1 MEQSVNGKK
10 VPRRILGTLLS
21 ALSAGV
27 VPRSG
32 APYIAIG
39 RLDEIEALTGAL
51 ERVADGEGSCKFI
64 IGRYGSGKSFLIQL
78 TRGFAMDRGF
88 LTADC
93 DLSPER
99 KLSASGGA
107 GLATYRELV
116 KNLACKTQPD
126 GGALPVI
133 ISRWFSQI
141 RDALVDAGQE
151 VDTPEYDA
159 AFGKEIMRTVRALE
173 ADVGGFDFATVMREY
188 YNAYRCEDDGKMSA
202 CLRWFR
208 GEYNTRTEAR
218 SALGMK
224 SLSIIDDDNWYD
236 HLKLITAFARL
247 VGYRGLCVCIDECVN
262 LYKISNRLSRENNY
276 EKILAMFNDTMQG
289 RAPGLMIVF
298 GGTPQFLEDTRR
310 GLFSYEAL
318 RSRLSDGRFGGEGL
332 RSLLSPV
339 LRLKRLSDSELLALV
354 MRLTAL
360 HGEYH
365 NYKPTIT
372 GAQMQAFLTDSL
384 SRAGAD
390 TMVTPREIIR
400 DYVTLLDLLL
410 ANPDKTFTDITG
422 SMKYTTAAP
431 ASSEESP
438 ADPVP
443 GSFSSG
449 RSGSADPRTADDTP
463 SGEKPGESG
472 ARITIDDLE
481 F

>member
-1 MEQSVNGKK
+1 VEQNQQLKK

-32 APYIAIG
+32 APFIAIG
-39 RLDEIEALTGAL
+39 RMDEIEALTGAL

-78 TRGFAMDRGF
+78 ARGYAMDKGF

-99 KLSASGGA
+99 KLSASGGG
-107 GLATYRELV
+107 GLATYRELL
-116 KNLACKTQPD
+116 KNLACKAQPD
-126 GGALPVI
+126 GGALPI
-133 ISRWFSQI
+133 ILSRWLSQT
-141 RDALVDAGQE
+141 RDLLLEEGLE
-151 VDTPEYDA
+151 PGSA
-159 AFGKEIMRTVRALE
+159 AYNQAFDKKILRTVRELE
-173 ADVGGFDFATVMREY
+173 ADVGGFDFSMVLREY
-188 YNAYRCEDDGKMSA
+188 YHAYQAEDDEKMSA

-218 SALGMK
+218 AATGIR
-224 SLSIIDDDNWYD
+224 SLSIIHDDNWYD

-247 VGYRGLCVCIDECVN
+247 VGYGGLCVCIDECVN
-262 LYKISNRLSRENNY
+262 LFKISNRLSRENNY
-276 EKILAMFNDTMQG
+276 EKILSMFNDTMQG

-298 GGTPQFLEDTRR
+298 GGTPQFLEDSRR

-318 RSRLSDGRFGGEGL
+318 RSRLADGRFSAEGL

-339 LRLKRLSDSELLALV
+339 IRLKRLSDSELLALV
-354 MRLTAL
+354 MRLTSL

-365 NYKPTIT
+365 RYTPAIT
-372 GAQMQAFLTDSL
+372 PEMMRYFLTDSL

-410 ANPDKTFTDITG
+410 ANPDKQFMDIIG
-422 SMKYTTAAP
+422 SMGRTAVPTAQ
-431 ASSEESP
+431 SEEAAALHTIETSNP
-438 ADPVP
+438 MAD
-443 GSFSSG
+443 
-449 RSGSADPRTADDTP
+449 TA
-463 SGEKPGESG
+463 EQE
-472 ARITIDDLE
+472 ARHKITLEDLE

>member
-1 MEQSVNGKK
+1 MEQNGNVKK
-10 VPRRILGTLLS
+10 VPRRILGTLLG

-51 ERVADGEGSCKFI
+51 ERVAEGEGSCKFI

-78 TRGFAMDRGF
+78 TRGFALDKGF

-99 KLSASGGA
+99 KLSATGGA
-107 GLATYRELV
+107 GLATYRELI

-141 RDALVDAGQE
+141 RDKLVDEGLEIGSSAYE
-151 VDTPEYDA
+151 S
-159 AFGKEIMRTVRALE
+159 AFGKEILHTVRELE
-173 ADVGGFDFATVMREY
+173 SDVGGFDFALVMREY
-188 YNAYRCEDDGKMSA
+188 YKAYQAEDEEKMSA

-208 GEYNTRTEAR
+208 GEYSTRTEAR
-218 SALGMK
+218 NATGLR

-247 VGYRGLCVCIDECVN
+247 VGYKGLCVCIDECVN
-262 LYKISNRLSRENNY
+262 LYKISNRISRENNY
-276 EKILAMFNDTMQG
+276 EKLLAMFNDTMQG
-289 RAPGLMIVF
+289 RAPGLMLVF

-318 RSRLSDGRFGGEGL
+318 RSRLSDGRFGTDGL

-354 MRLTAL
+354 MRLTTL

-365 NYKPTIT
+365 GYTPTIT
-372 GAQMQAFLTDSL
+372 GEQMQSFLTDSL

-400 DYVTLLDLLL
+400 DYVTLLDLLYS
-410 ANPDKTFTDITG
+410 NPDKTYSDIAG
-422 SMKYTTAAP
+422 SMQHSTVSANTDDALAPATAEATTAN
-431 ASSEESP
+431 STGI
-438 ADPVP
+438 DQ
-443 GSFSSG
+443 GQ
-449 RSGSADPRTADDTP
+449 
-463 SGEKPGESG
+463 KPER
-472 ARITIDDLE
+472 AANAAAITLDDLD

>member
-1 MEQSVNGKK
+1 MEQNLNVKK

-21 ALSAGV
+21 AVSAGV
-27 VPRSG
+27 VPRVG

-39 RLDEIEALTGAL
+39 RLDEIEALTTSL
-51 ERVADGEGSCKFI
+51 TRVADGEGSCKFI

-78 TRGFAMDRGF
+78 ARGYALDKGF

-99 KLSASGGA
+99 KLSATGGA
-107 GLATYRELV
+107 GLATYRELI

-141 RDALVDAGQE
+141 QASLAEEGMDIDSPAFDE
-151 VDTPEYDA
+151 
-159 AFGKEIMRTVRALE
+159 AFGRRILQTVRELE
-173 ADVGGFDFATVMREY
+173 SDVGGFDFAIVMREY
-188 YNAYRCEDDGKMSA
+188 FHAYRAEDDLKMSA

-218 SALGMK
+218 QALEIR
-224 SLSIIDDDNWYD
+224 SISIINDDNWYD

-247 VGYRGLCVCIDECVN
+247 VGYAGLCIFIDECVN
-262 LYKISNRLSRENNY
+262 LFKIANRLSRENNY

-298 GGTPQFLEDTRR
+298 GGTPQFLEDSRR

-332 RSLLSPV
+332 RSIMSPV

-354 MRLTAL
+354 LRLTAL

-365 NYKPTIT
+365 GYTPAVTEE
-372 GAQMQAFLTDSL
+372 QMVLFLTDSL
-384 SRAGAD
+384 SRAGAE
-390 TMVTPREIIR
+390 TMITPREIIR

-410 ANPDKTFTDITG
+410 TNPDRKFEEIFSGMTR
-422 SMKYTTAAP
+422 TTADP
-431 ASSEESP
+431 AQ
-438 ADPVP
+438 ADET
-443 GSFSSG
+443 
-449 RSGSADPRTADDTP
+449 TADSGPLP
-463 SGEKPGESG
+463 SPG
-472 ARITIDDLE
+472 AKITMDDLE

>member
-1 MEQSVNGKK
+1 MEQNGNVKK
-10 VPRRILGTLLS
+10 VPRRILGTLLG

-78 TRGFAMDRGF
+78 TRGFALDKGF

-99 KLSASGGA
+99 KLSATGGA

-141 RDALVDAGQE
+141 RDTLVDRGIE
-151 VDTPEYDA
+151 VDSPAYDG
-159 AFGKEIMRTVRALE
+159 AFGKEILHTVRELE
-173 ADVGGFDFATVMREY
+173 SDVGGFDFALVMREY
-188 YNAYRCEDDGKMSA
+188 YSAYRAEDEEKMSA

-218 SALGMK
+218 NATGLR

-236 HLKLITAFARL
+236 HLKLLTAFARL

-262 LYKISNRLSRENNY
+262 LYKISNRISRENNY
-276 EKILAMFNDTMQG
+276 EKLLAMFNDTMQG
-289 RAPGLMIVF
+289 RAPGLMLIF

-318 RSRLSDGRFGGEGL
+318 RSRLSDGRFGTDGL

-365 NYKPTIT
+365 GYTPTVT
-372 GAQMQAFLTDSL
+372 DEQMQAFLTDSL

-410 ANPDKTFTDITG
+410 SNPDKTFDDIACGMQHSTVSTATDDALAGVSENGMDELRKPSHAANAAAITL
-422 SMKYTTAAP
+422 
-431 ASSEESP
+431 
-438 ADPVP
+438 
-443 GSFSSG
+443 
-449 RSGSADPRTADDTP
+449 
-463 SGEKPGESG
+463 
-472 ARITIDDLE
+472 DDLN